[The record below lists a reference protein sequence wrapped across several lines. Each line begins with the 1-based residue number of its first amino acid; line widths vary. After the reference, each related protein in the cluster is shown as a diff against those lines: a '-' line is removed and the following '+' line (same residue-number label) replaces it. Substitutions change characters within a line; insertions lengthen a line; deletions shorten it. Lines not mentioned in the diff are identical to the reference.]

1 MVMWH
6 SRVDR
11 CLSTCLSVCLSQ
23 SVVQK
28 FILKKR
34 SCLLM
39 LSVPLILLGP
49 PAESPRADGHVA
61 QSSGQVL
68 VYMSVSLSVAIGSA
82 EVYSE
87 EEELPSDAVCTPHP
101 FGTSRGVASSGWS
114 CGTVEWTGACLHVCQ
129 SVCRNR

>member
-6 SRVDR
+6 SRVDW
-11 CLSTCLSVCLSQ
+11 CLSVSLSQ
-23 SVVQK
+23 SVVRK

-34 SCLLM
+34 SCFLM
-39 LSVPLILLGP
+39 LLLSGPLILLGP

-61 QSSGQVL
+61 QSSGLVL
-68 VYMSVSLSVAIGSA
+68 VCQPVAIGSA

-87 EEELPSDAVCTPHP
+87 EEELLSDAAAVRTAHS

-114 CGTVEWTGACLHVCQ
+114 CGTVEWTGACL
-129 SVCRNR
+129 SACRNR

>member
-11 CLSTCLSVCLSQ
+11 CLSVCLSQ

-39 LSVPLILLGP
+39 LLSVPLILLEP
-49 PAESPRADGHVA
+49 PAESPRADGHGA
-61 QSSGQVL
+61 QSSGLVL
-68 VYMSVSLSVAIGSA
+68 VCLSIAIGSA

-87 EEELPSDAVCTPHP
+87 EEELPSDAAAVCTPHSI
-101 FGTSRGVASSGWS
+101 GTSRGVASS
-114 CGTVEWTGACLHVCQ
+114 
-129 SVCRNR
+129 